1 MTTAERPPD
10 PYELV
15 EKRLPGAAVAVLTHT
30 GPLPLDD
37 LVWWLRWTDTFV
49 PMEEDG
55 AYGEHDERDLVEA
68 LVEHGVER
76 LHRTADDLIAFVPAL
91 VDGIALSH
99 VLIAD
104 QRRRSM
110 IDLGVD
116 LAVLAPCHPRFELT
130 SGGQARV
137 AYSYTTPALTASARA
152 LGLPGYDD
160 ADPNGSLAGP
170 DGWLDAFAAGDL
182 LSVHVHGRTLAFTR
196 THLRCL
202 PRLARSPLVAALET
216 AARQRIEWEHDGHVV
231 LEGAPEDLV
240 LDALAHDAALLRSP
254 ELPVATAFTHLGIEW
269 DGDSL
274 ILRRHDAAAG
284 TAS

>member
-1 MTTAERPPD
+1 MTTAESPD

-15 EKRLPGAAVAVLTHT
+15 EERLPSAAMAVLTHT
-30 GPLPLDD
+30 GPLPFDD

-76 LHRTADDLIAFVPAL
+76 LHRTADDLIAFVSAL
-91 VDGIALSH
+91 VDGIGLSH

-104 QRRRSM
+104 ERRRSM

-116 LAVLAPCHPRFELT
+116 LAVLAACHPRFDLT

-152 LGLPGYDD
+152 LGLPGDDD

-182 LSVHVHGRTLAFTR
+182 LSVHVYGRTLAVSR

-202 PRLARSPLVAALET
+202 PRLARSPLVVALEI

-240 LDALAHDAALLRSP
+240 LDALAHDAALLRGP
-254 ELPVATAFTHLGIEW
+254 ELPIATAFTHLGLEW
-269 DGDSL
+269 DGENL
-274 ILRRHDAAAG
+274 IRRHATAG
-284 TAS
+284 GRTS

>member
-1 MTTAERPPD
+1 MTTAEPPD

-15 EKRLPGAAVAVLTHT
+15 EEWLPSAAVAVLTHT

-104 QRRRSM
+104 ERRRSM

-116 LAVLAPCHPRFELT
+116 LAVLAACHPRFELK

-152 LGLPGYDD
+152 LGLPADDD

-170 DGWLDAFAAGDL
+170 AGWLDAFAAGDL
-182 LSVHVHGRTLAFTR
+182 LSVHVCGRTLAVAR

-202 PRLARSPLVAALET
+202 PRLTRSPLVAALEI
-216 AARQRIEWEHDGHVV
+216 AARLRTEEAEDGYVV
-231 LEGAPEDLV
+231 LEGWPEHLV
-240 LDALAHDAALLRSP
+240 LDALAHHRTLLRGP
-254 ELPVATAFTHLGIEW
+254 DLPVSTAFAHLGIEW
-269 DGDSL
+269 DGETL
-274 ILRRHDAAAG
+274 IRRHATAG
-284 TAS
+284 GRTS